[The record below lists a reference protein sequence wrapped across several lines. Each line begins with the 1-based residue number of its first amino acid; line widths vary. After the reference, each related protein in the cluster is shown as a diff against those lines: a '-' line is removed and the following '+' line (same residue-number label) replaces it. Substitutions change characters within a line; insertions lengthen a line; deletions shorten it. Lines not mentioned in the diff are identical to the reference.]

1 MAGYENMGI
10 VIEIGAGVS
19 FPPQE
24 GRLGDNVIQH
34 LPMAAGGA
42 ARKAE
47 QNSVLIGFTGGDYG
61 YVGMYAGGQAQYI
74 RVSYADF
81 NCLTFPS
88 GEEHVAE
95 FIILAEIFSTG
106 WHGVVISGFQAG
118 ESISVFGA
126 EPVGLM
132 AAYSA
137 ILRGAA
143 RVSVV
148 DSVKER
154 LAAAEEI
161 GYYGDG
167 IKITRPTG
175 GIGVPGLF
183 VAQGMPVISLGKLF
197 EKVISTD

>member
-61 YVGMYAGGQAQYI
+61 YGGQAQYI

-161 GYYGDG
+161 GYYG
-167 IKITRPTG
+167 G